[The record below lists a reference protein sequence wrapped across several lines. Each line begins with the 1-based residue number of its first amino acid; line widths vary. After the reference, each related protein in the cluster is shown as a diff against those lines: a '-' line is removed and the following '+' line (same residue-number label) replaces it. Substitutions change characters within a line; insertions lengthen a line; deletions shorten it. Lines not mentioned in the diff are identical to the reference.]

1 MISNLANDMYAKDAS
16 VKMTSAMKIKME
28 SGEYCGGDAPYGYKR
43 ARDEKGKSTTVPD
56 PLTAPY
62 VVEIFEKLAA
72 GQSYLKISREF
83 NTMLLASPRVYARTG
98 KLFLDRID
106 ETDMHWQ
113 SSVIK
118 QIAENRHYLEI
129 LIHIKQELHFLQK
142 KKM

>member
-1 MISNLANDMYAKDAS
+1 
-16 VKMTSAMKIKME
+16 MTSAMKIKME

-98 KLFLDRID
+98 KLFLDRMTKRICIGN
-106 ETDMHWQ
+106 Q
-113 SSVIK
+113 SVIK
-118 QIAENRHYLEI
+118 QIAENRHIFGKYL
-129 LIHIKQELHFLQK
+129 FT
-142 KKM
+142 